1 MHRGRR
7 AARESEGGLP
17 RTGSWDAT
25 AAHALAQKRGVKPS
39 QKYDLVLYY
48 HVTEPAKKT
57 PPKTPKKTFPALK
70 SSFHLNPTLAE
81 APDDLVKS
89 SQTSWNWTKTAPT
102 PTRQNRLLP
111 ELRLQTK
118 ETTKKKKTKKTTNDC
133 GIAATPDRTHQKG
146 IGSV

>member
-7 AARESEGGLP
+7 AAQESEGGLP

-81 APDDLVKS
+81 APEDLVKS
-89 SQTSWNWTKTAPT
+89 SRTSWNWPKTAPT
-102 PTRQNRLLP
+102 PTRRLDYFP
-111 ELRLQTK
+111 NHACIP
-118 ETTKKKKTKKTTNDC
+118 KKQQRK
-133 GIAATPDRTHQKG
+133 
-146 IGSV
+146 